1 MRVTWVQPEDLL
13 AHELVASREEGRPVA
28 DIESRWVAA
37 GGSATPP
44 RGGAAEAAVRP
55 ELRGLAARLLDEL
68 DALPP
73 GDTAAE
79 PDDLA
84 TIRAGWPADFGL
96 AAVERRP
103 GAAPTSCAAA
113 PADRVDRVHGAW
125 LGRAAGCL
133 LGKPVEKVP
142 REGIREILEST
153 GRWPLSG
160 YFTAVGLPEEVARRW
175 PWNRS
180 SRATSLAENI
190 NGMPEDDDLNYPL
203 VALYLLET
211 AGADFTTDD
220 VAKAWLDLLP
230 GGRVFTAERVAYR
243 NLLLGVD
250 PPGTA
255 TRHNPYRQWI
265 GAQIRGDL
273 YGWANPGDPA
283 RAAELAWR
291 DARLSHVRNGL
302 YGALYAAALG
312 AASVVETDVERAL
325 DAGLAVVP
333 QGSRFAG
340 AVRFAREVAAGEPDW
355 ERVVD
360 ALADRYGRLHWVHVL
375 PNAALVTAALV
386 HGRGDFAR
394 SICAVVSGGWDTDSC
409 GATVGAVLGGLHGAR
424 ALPAEW
430 IGPLRNRLATSLPDF
445 ARAGGLGFDELAAR
459 TVAVGS

>member
-1 MRVTWVQPEDLL
+1 MRVTWAQPEDLL
-13 AHELVASREEGRPVA
+13 AHELVASREEGRAVE
-28 DIESRWVAA
+28 DVESRWVAA
-37 GGSATPP
+37 GGAARPP
-44 RGGAAEAAVRP
+44 RGGAADRPASPALRALAVA
-55 ELRGLAARLLDEL
+55 LMDEL
-68 DALPP
+68 DALPLE
-73 GDTAAE
+73 GSAAE

-84 TIRAGWPADFGL
+84 AIRVGWPVDFKL
-96 AAVERRP
+96 TK
-103 GAAPTSCAAA
+103 APV
-113 PADRVDRVHGAW
+113 DRYDRVHGAW
-125 LGRAAGCL
+125 LGRAVGCL

-142 REGIREILEST
+142 REGIREILEAT

-160 YFTAVGLPEEVARRW
+160 YFTAVGLPQDVADRW

-180 SRATSLAENI
+180 SRTTSLVENI
-190 NGMPEDDDLNYPL
+190 DGMPEDDDLNYPL

-211 AGADFTTDD
+211 TGAGFTTDD
-220 VAKAWLDLLP
+220 VGTAWLDLLP

-273 YGWANPGDPA
+273 YGWASPGDPA

-291 DARLSHVRNGL
+291 DGRLSHVRNGL
-302 YGALYAAALG
+302 YGALYTAALG
-312 AASVVETDVERAL
+312 AAAVVETDLEPVL

-333 QGSRFAG
+333 ADSRLADAVRYARDVAG
-340 AVRFAREVAAGEPDW
+340 AEPDW

-360 ALADRYGRLHWVHVL
+360 ALAQRYGWLHWVHVL

-386 HGRGDFAR
+386 HGRGDFTR

-424 ALPAEW
+424 ALPGEW
-430 IGPLRNRLATSLPDF
+430 VAPLRNRLATSLPGF
-445 ARAGGLGFDELAAR
+445 ARAGGVGFDELADR